1 MDAPGPGDSP
11 EAEWGFEPA
20 LREDVCRFAA
30 RHGFRVRRLVYD
42 DPEAPS
48 PGVADLYR
56 WWYGRRGL
64 PTTRLLVESFVL
76 CDPCWALRTACV
88 PYWTTFS
95 VTGSLRRLAGY
106 LDRTAPFDLVAAM
119 PFPHGV
125 ASVGLAGTA
134 DWAPLLA
141 RARVAGRFVAVSRT
155 GSPPT
160 SRPCSPYAGP
170 CAPCP
175 GGSRCPSRCP
185 RRRSSRSCPR
195 TGRGSVG
202 GVRVA
207 VVGKGGTGKSVLVGT
222 LARLL
227 GRAGEPVLVVDSDP
241 MPGLALSLGVPAGD
255 AGLPGDLVVPD
266 GDGAGRRVRWR
277 AGVAAA
283 DVVARYAVPGPDGVR
298 LVQLGKF
305 RGRPGE
311 HDRSHAVFQ
320 RLLDELPPGWRVVGD
335 LPGGTRQPFFGW
347 ARYAR
352 LVLVVTEPTAASMLS
367 ARRLA
372 RLAGPSGGPRMVA
385 VAAKVRA
392 PGDAAAVAAGTGLP
406 VACAVPYDPLVR
418 AAEQAGRAP
427 LDAAGDGPAVQA
439 IASLAAWLRQESEEA
454 GP

>member
-1 MDAPGPGDSP
+1 M
-11 EAEWGFEPA
+11 
-20 LREDVCRFAA
+20 
-30 RHGFRVRRLVYD
+30 
-42 DPEAPS
+42 
-48 PGVADLYR
+48 
-56 WWYGRRGL
+56 
-64 PTTRLLVESFVL
+64 
-76 CDPCWALRTACV
+76 
-88 PYWTTFS
+88 
-95 VTGSLRRLAGY
+95 
-106 LDRTAPFDLVAAM
+106 
-119 PFPHGV
+119 
-125 ASVGLAGTA
+125 
-134 DWAPLLA
+134 
-141 RARVAGRFVAVSRT
+141 
-155 GSPPT
+155 
-160 SRPCSPYAGP
+160 
-170 CAPCP
+170 
-175 GGSRCPSRCP
+175 
-185 RRRSSRSCPR
+185 
-195 TGRGSVG
+195 
-202 GVRVA
+202 RVA

-227 GRAGEPVLVVDSDP
+227 RRAGEPVLVIDSDP

-255 AGLPGDLVVPD
+255 AGLPDDLVVPD

-277 AGVAAA
+277 TGVAAA

-372 RLAGPSGGPRMVA
+372 RLAGPSAGPPGGPPGGPRVVA
-385 VAAKVRA
+385 VAAKVRE

-406 VACAVPYDPLVR
+406 VVGAVPYDPLVR

-439 IASLAAWLRQESEEA
+439 IASLAAWLRREEA
-454 GP
+454 AP